1 MLSLKTRQKD
11 IQQFFLEF
19 NLAELLFLSDIIKF
33 IFESLVTE
41 ENKIAFTAG
50 LQREETYSRLQILK
64 FTKIITNVG
73 GGLNAS
79 DGVFYCPEP
88 GLYYFFVNIM
98 PYANHVYAQIHKNDK
113 RVVYVYTDN
122 NGKQWKSGSN
132 AVILRLEKGDRVSV
146 KSHSS
151 DRFHD
156 NATYFTGLKL

>member
-1 MLSLKTRQKD
+1 
-11 IQQFFLEF
+11 
-19 NLAELLFLSDIIKF
+19 
-33 IFESLVTE
+33 
-41 ENKIAFTAG
+41 NKIAFTAG

-98 PYANHVYAQIHKNDK
+98 PYANH
-113 RVVYVYTDN
+113 
-122 NGKQWKSGSN
+122 QWKSGSN